1 MNIQHYCRKNDVEI
15 QRRIDRGIW
24 RPSLDTG
31 HIYSTETKH
40 NLKENKTNC
49 GYLTVG
55 DKKEFHVS
63 RVIWIAAHGIP
74 EAGLEIDHINANKED
89 NRLQNLQ
96 LITPQENT
104 ARSSSA
110 LTFADAEEIRKLH
123 KKGISKRKLADK
135 YFVSPRTIGRIIAY
149 KSYKTAPPHEILAI
163 RAKEEIARIGT
174 DAVEEIISTYALGA
188 SIRQI
193 SNRYKITET
202 TVRTILRGEA

>member
-55 DKKEFHVS
+55 NKKEFQVS

-89 NRLQNLQ
+89 NRLRNLQ
-96 LITPQENT
+96 LITPQEKH
-104 ARSSSA
+104 SSKQ
-110 LTFADAEEIRKLH
+110 LCINIR
-123 KKGISKRKLADK
+123 RCRRD
-135 YFVSPRTIGRIIAY
+135 
-149 KSYKTAPPHEILAI
+149 
-163 RAKEEIARIGT
+163 
-174 DAVEEIISTYALGA
+174 
-188 SIRQI
+188 
-193 SNRYKITET
+193 
-202 TVRTILRGEA
+202 